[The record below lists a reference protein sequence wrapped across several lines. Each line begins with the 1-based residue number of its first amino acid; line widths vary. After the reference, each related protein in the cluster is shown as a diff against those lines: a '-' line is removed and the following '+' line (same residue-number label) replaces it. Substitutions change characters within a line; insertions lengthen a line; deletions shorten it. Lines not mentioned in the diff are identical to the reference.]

1 MKYIVSGF
9 SIGVRLQVASIGV
22 LVVGLVGCHSKA
34 SQPAEV
40 ASQKMEAIPAA
51 PVAGAPDVVSIS
63 PAQYSAAGIEIG
75 GFTRQN
81 MTTNVVAN
89 GTIDVPPQNQA
100 SVSAVLG
107 GYVQTVQVLPGQHV
121 NKGQAIA
128 VLRHPDY
135 LKLQQEYL
143 QSQARVRFLTQEL
156 ARQRTLDAEDVGARR
171 KLEQAQADYA
181 TEQATVHS
189 LAGQLQLLGLNPL
202 RISAAH
208 LTPSVTL
215 VSPIAGFVKAVN
227 INPGQY
233 VSPQIVLAE
242 IVDRSDLH
250 LELKVFEK
258 DIARVHKG
266 QHILFKVP
274 ASTVPQ
280 EYGAQVFLV
289 GKAFSDDA
297 HTVSVHAHLDADN
310 EALLPGQYVAAQIQT
325 ASHQQ
330 TTLPDA
336 AVIQGEGYSYIFA
349 RQPAKNGAGYQFR
362 RYKVKAGPV
371 QNGDR
376 AIEPLDV
383 LPDTAQLVRQ
393 GAYFLEAELTKGQQA
408 D

>member
-1 MKYIVSGF
+1 MRFQVVGVALLVSG
-9 SIGVRLQVASIGV
+9 LA
-22 LVVGLVGCHSKA
+22 GCHSA
-34 SQPAEV
+34 PSQPAAA
-40 ASQKMEAIPAA
+40 ASPQAA
-51 PVAGAPDVVSIS
+51 ATPVPLAASAPDVVSIS
-63 PAQYSAAGIEIG
+63 PAQYTAAGIEMG

-89 GTIDVPPQNQA
+89 GVIDVPPQNQA

-121 NKGQAIA
+121 RKGQAIA

-189 LAGQLQLLGLNPL
+189 LAGQLRLLGLDPARL
-202 RISAAH
+202 SPTR

-215 VSPIAGFVKAVN
+215 VSPIGGFVKAVN
-227 INPGQY
+227 IKPGQY
-233 VSPQIVLAE
+233 VDPQVVLAE

-266 QHILFKVP
+266 QHVLFKVP
-274 ASTVPQ
+274 ASAVAQ
-280 EYGAQVFLV
+280 EFGAQVFLV

-297 HTVSVHAHLDADN
+297 RTVSVHAHLDADN
-310 EALLPGQYVAAQIQT
+310 DALLPGQYVAAQIQT

-330 TTLPDA
+330 TTLPDE

-349 RQPAKNGAGYQFR
+349 RQPAGSGAGYRFR